1 MYLFHRHIDLASELK
16 KAVGLAVGAAIYSAG
31 LNLFLIPNHI
41 IDGGITGIS
50 LLVQALTGIPFS
62 VLIVLLNL
70 PFFYIGYRRL
80 GARLALSST
89 FAIVI
94 LSLCSSYFE
103 TMKPATSDPFLS
115 TIFGGIIIGM
125 GVGIVIKS
133 GGSTDGT
140 EIMAIWMDNKFPFS
154 VGEIIMFFNFF
165 ILGAAG
171 FVFSWNSTMYS
182 LIAYF
187 ICSRMIDAVSTGLD
201 SSKGVFIVTTSY
213 DAVSDAIVHDMH
225 RAVTRLHGQGGFL
238 KDDKDVLYC
247 VVSRLEITKLK
258 QVVHAIDDVPAK
270 ISIAE
275 VCWKLKIPVISS
287 MGTGNRLRPEML
299 QIADINKT
307 SVCHLARKMR
317 KELKERRV
325 RKLTVVYSKEL
336 PHKPVGEGHA
346 PGSIS
351 FVPPVS
357 GMMMAGYVVRALLK
371 ENGIG

>member
-31 LNLFLIPNHI
+31 LNLFLIPNDI

-247 VVSRLEITKLK
+247 VVSRLEITKLNPGYY
-258 QVVHAIDDVPAK
+258 VPATDPMVRLLTDLYNNETD
-270 ISIAE
+270 SNDSPYVMGACTYARAFEHGCGFGGGNPHE
-275 VCWKLKIPVISS
+275 VKPFPAGHGGAHGPDEAHNIPVLLTAI
-287 MGTGNRLRPEML
+287 
-299 QIADINKT
+299 
-307 SVCHLARKMR
+307 KMY
-317 KELKERRV
+317 
-325 RKLTVVYSKEL
+325 TM
-336 PHKPVGEGHA
+336 PWATPA
-346 PGSIS
+346 PPCSCR
-351 FVPPVS
+351 F
-357 GMMMAGYVVRALLK
+357 
-371 ENGIG
+371 

>member
-154 VGEIIMFFNFF
+154 VGEIIMF
-165 ILGAAG
+165 L
-171 FVFSWNSTMYS
+171 
-182 LIAYF
+182 
-187 ICSRMIDAVSTGLD
+187 
-201 SSKGVFIVTTSY
+201 
-213 DAVSDAIVHDMH
+213 
-225 RAVTRLHGQGGFL
+225 
-238 KDDKDVLYC
+238 
-247 VVSRLEITKLK
+247 
-258 QVVHAIDDVPAK
+258 
-270 ISIAE
+270 
-275 VCWKLKIPVISS
+275 ISS
-287 MGTGNRLRPEML
+287 SLVRPASSSAGTVRCIPSSH
-299 QIADINKT
+299 T
-307 SVCHLARKMR
+307 SSAR
-317 KELKERRV
+317 
-325 RKLTVVYSKEL
+325 
-336 PHKPVGEGHA
+336 A
-346 PGSIS
+346 
-351 FVPPVS
+351 
-357 GMMMAGYVVRALLK
+357 
-371 ENGIG
+371 

>member
-1 MYLFHRHIDLASELK
+1 MNAM
-16 KAVGLAVGAAIYSAG
+16 
-31 LNLFLIPNHI
+31 
-41 IDGGITGIS
+41 
-50 LLVQALTGIPFS
+50 Q
-62 VLIVLLNL
+62 
-70 PFFYIGYRRL
+70 
-80 GARLALSST
+80 
-89 FAIVI
+89 FAKGM
-94 LSLCSSYFE
+94 S
-103 TMKPATSDPFLS
+103 
-115 TIFGGIIIGM
+115 IGM

-258 QVVHAIDDVPAK
+258 QVVHAIDASSFLSVFDVQ
-270 ISIAE
+270 E
-275 VCWKLKIPVISS
+275 VHGGLVKGK
-287 MGTGNRLRPEML
+287 
-299 QIADINKT
+299 K
-307 SVCHLARKMR
+307 
-317 KELKERRV
+317 
-325 RKLTVVYSKEL
+325 
-336 PHKPVGEGHA
+336 
-346 PGSIS
+346 
-351 FVPPVS
+351 
-357 GMMMAGYVVRALLK
+357 
-371 ENGIG
+371 